1 MHEKYCLG
9 ADYLF
14 LVCPSGLSL
23 TVPVGQH
30 FVTDSQNTGQN
41 CFRKRALAE
50 KGRPWGPVL
59 GRNWAVLLRQGLTQ
73 RYSVDGIIQNNKF
86 YFYKTFHTNCTHAHA
101 HAALTRAEASPP
113 LRLHG
118 THWQS
123 TLRGRASAAAH
134 LRPFHKLQKKG
145 SLESMYKE

>member
-41 CFRKRALAE
+41 CFRKRAPAE

-101 HAALTRAEASPP
+101 HAALTRRGVSSASSTRNTLAEHTARQGERCRALTTLPQITKE
-113 LRLHG
+113 R
-118 THWQS
+118 QS
-123 TLRGRASAAAH
+123 G
-134 LRPFHKLQKKG
+134 K
-145 SLESMYKE
+145 YV